1 MGAKQAV
8 INFPFSHLGDWKDA
22 GVTTATWSWTHW
34 RQYRWLWTTRGCQE
48 CWSFPCSIS
57 QFFTTF
63 TWFIHL
69 SMESNRCLQVAQVT
83 LLVTPQLLVI
93 TLLQHCL
100 PISKSEPDKNS
111 FFFFFCTEALSRC
124 WTQVFNT
131 VKFNF
136 HIYMVVSLCLLVGI
150 LLWLSAG
157 YFDTAVGGDKWLSLW
172 VSHWFDSIHS
182 SRLIHSGTKTWVIES
197 FTQPICSKTLIHWE
211 AEHYYCVLLGEAQWF
226 CFDCFGTITWNYWLY
241 CV

>member
-1 MGAKQAV
+1 MGLKQAV
-8 INFPFSHLGDWKDA
+8 IHFPFSHLGDWKDA
-22 GVTTATWSWTHW
+22 GVTTATWSWAHW
-34 RQYRWLWTTRGCQE
+34 RQYRWLWTNRGCQE

-69 SMESNRCLQVAQVT
+69 SMESNRCLQVTQVT
-83 LLVTPQLLVI
+83 LLVTPQLLGI

-100 PISKSEPDKNS
+100 PISKSEPDKNC
-111 FFFFFCTEALSRC
+111 FLFIFCC

-131 VKFNF
+131 RL
-136 HIYMVVSLCLLVGI
+136 ISMVVSLCLLVGI

-157 YFDTAVGGDKWLSLW
+157 CFDTAVAGDKWLSLW

-182 SRLIHSGTKTWVIES
+182 SRVIHSGTYLS
-197 FTQPICSKTLIHWE
+197 H
-211 AEHYYCVLLGEAQWF
+211 
-226 CFDCFGTITWNYWLY
+226 
-241 CV
+241 